1 MNRSPMVNAK
11 PRAQLSVFDFI
22 DDEFPEKASKA
33 FIRRLG
39 TRKQPKR
46 EASPVSK
53 YKFLELFVGRKESFD
68 VDDKGPP
75 EKKGSFEPIDVEDK
89 GLPEKKGSF
98 EPIDV
103 EDKGRPEKKAS
114 FEPIDVEDKGPPEKK
129 ASFEPIDVDDEPVR
143 TCSAVVE
150 GWDGPSMDISVD
162 AIDNA
167 RDLGNLQGQP
177 LSIVTQKDHVAE
189 ETQPLVLSS
198 DSDNEIDMQESVVS
212 TSTSSEKEDF
222 SDKQVVKLHSVGHKI
237 DSTNSAVSIF
247 TDYVCYGDV
256 YCARSRITFSCH
268 CVRVESSNTNGTT
281 WMLNAEWPVH
291 DIVSFQSQ
299 WWQGVESALVK
310 LHFRSKTSTRSSDGD
325 GTSGT
330 ESLNF
335 AAYDPHWSEGL
346 VAIKSL
352 NPQYANVWS
361 CASVEEDESGSV
373 ERICCSTSQPSVSR
387 PGLDGNHKQ
396 VVYPIDDPDAILIS
410 TSDLVFLQPDTF
422 INDTIID
429 FYVKYLIK
437 YKIQQEDQNR
447 FHFFNCFFFRK
458 LADLDKHLPSVCEGK
473 DAFQRVYKWTKKVNL
488 FKKDYIFIPVNYSLH
503 WSLIVI
509 CHPGEVALL
518 KDDGN
523 QKSAK
528 MPCILHMNSIQG
540 SHRGLKNI
548 FRSYLAEEWKV
559 RHHDMVDDVSSKFA
573 DLRFIQLKLPQQ
585 GNSFDC
591 GLFLLHYLEL
601 FLELALVNFNPSNL
615 SDYSNVLNKNWFAPD
630 EASLKRGHIKQLLS
644 ELLSYNFKGNH
655 MHQSSQNCDAHKE
668 EAAVET
674 PGEQLA
680 DALRSD
686 IWNPLIATS
695 PPRTY
700 FDRIGDTGIA
710 FQKLSGPE
718 TSPRSLFDEIYQW
731 KQTPYSIN
739 LSPIQETEECVL
751 ATEDC
756 FSETEDCLWETGKS
770 PIYTSLVGEVT
781 SPGAPRKQKDMLADQ
796 LSNECGSHNSSE
808 IGVDDGDD
816 LHSAS
821 EQRQHHTKSRKLE
834 FLSASSQEL
843 KTCVVEDSEEENSLQ
858 DDCVVV
864 EDSIS
869 SIHGQF
875 DYNAGEEVISKAK
888 NEVHLPGSDVSGVDG

>member
-429 FYVKYLIK
+429 FYV
-437 YKIQQEDQNR
+437 N
-447 FHFFNCFFFRK
+447 
-458 LADLDKHLPSVCEGK
+458 
-473 DAFQRVYKWTKKVNL
+473 
-488 FKKDYIFIPVNYSLH
+488 LH

-509 CHPGEVALL
+509 CHP
-518 KDDGN
+518 DDGN

-686 IWNPLIATS
+686 IGNPLIATS

-808 IGVDDGDD
+808 IGVDDDDD

-888 NEVHLPGSDVSGVDG
+888 NEVHLPGSD